1 LVRKNAVRRKAI
13 IRLTT
18 TEECRIILYQEIVPV
33 LAEDVFAIL
42 GDKQSVEILGAASTG
57 LQSSSNG
64 IGNQTKKQY
73 YVRLK
78 RLVDMGLIEKHQ
90 SIYKLTSF
98 GSIVYEN
105 HLKTMD
111 KIIPN
116 YWQIKSFDIL
126 KSRNDFPVEQ
136 KDKIINEY
144 IETTGL
150 KGVVN
155 TTHLSSFS
163 VVKQFDDL
171 IVEVLKVLDNAEKEV
186 YFATRY
192 HNPHVSTKV
201 FEKIGKGV
209 TIHILDGN
217 PEQISV
223 ESRLAAIIRTP
234 PNRETAELVKKIVKS
249 SRFDLKRLPD
259 LPQSFMVVDGIQVV
273 YDTVNFIN
281 PEQFTIAVS
290 KYDDAYMAQRFIEY
304 YKLLSKDA
312 TAPKILEEMR
322 VR

>member
-1 LVRKNAVRRKAI
+1 MHQK
-13 IRLTT
+13 T
-18 TEECRIILYQEIVPV
+18 VPI
-33 LAEDVFAIL
+33 LAEDVFALL
-42 GDKQSVEILGAASTG
+42 GDKQSVEILIASSAG
-57 LQSSSNG
+57 LQSTSNG

-78 RLVDMGLIEKHQ
+78 RLVDFGLIEKHQ

-116 YWQIKSFDIL
+116 YWQIKSIDVL
-126 KSRNDFPVEQ
+126 KSRHDFPPEQ
-136 KDKIINEY
+136 KEKIMNEY
-144 IETTGL
+144 IETTNMNEVL
-150 KGVVN
+150 N
-155 TTHLSSFS
+155 ATQLSSFT
-163 VVKQFDDL
+163 VVKKFDDL
-171 IVEVLKVLDNAEKEV
+171 IVEVLKVMDNAEKEI

-192 HNPHVSTKV
+192 HDPYVSTKV
-201 FEKIGKGV
+201 FEKFSKGV

-234 PNRETAELVKKIVKS
+234 PNRETAQMVKKITRS
-249 SRFDLKRLPD
+249 PRFDLKRLPE
-259 LPQSFMVVDGIQVV
+259 LPLSFMVVDGIQVV

-281 PEQFTIAVS
+281 PEQFTIAIS
-290 KYDDAYMAQRFIEY
+290 KYDDTYTATQFIDY
-304 YKLLSKDA
+304 FKTLSKDA
-312 TAPKILEEMR
+312 TTPKLLEEMR
-322 VR
+322 VRSNR

>member
-1 LVRKNAVRRKAI
+1 MHQ
-13 IRLTT
+13 TT
-18 TEECRIILYQEIVPV
+18 VPV
-33 LAEDVFAIL
+33 LAEEVFATL
-42 GDKQSVEILGAASTG
+42 GDKQSVEILDAASAG
-57 LQSSSNG
+57 LHSSSNG
-64 IGNQTKKQY
+64 IGSQTKKQY

-78 RLVDMGLIEKHQ
+78 RLVDIGLIEKYQ

-105 HLKTMD
+105 HLKTLD

-116 YWQIKSFDIL
+116 YWQIRSFDIL
-126 KSRNDFPVEQ
+126 KNRNDFPVEQ
-136 KDKIINEY
+136 KEKITNEY

-150 KGVVN
+150 KDVIN

-163 VVKQFDDL
+163 VVKQYDDL

-192 HNPHVSTKV
+192 HDPHVSSKV
-201 FEKIGKGV
+201 FEKLAKGV

-217 PEQISV
+217 PEQITV

-273 YDTVNFIN
+273 YDTVNFVN
-281 PEQFTIAVS
+281 PEQFSIAIS
-290 KYDDAYMAQRFIEY
+290 KYDDAYTSQRFIEY
-304 YKLLSKDA
+304 FKLLSKVA
-312 TAPKILEEMR
+312 TIPKVMEGMR
-322 VR
+322 VYSSKRP

>member
-1 LVRKNAVRRKAI
+1 MH
-13 IRLTT
+13 
-18 TEECRIILYQEIVPV
+18 QETVPI
-33 LAEDVFAIL
+33 LAEDVFALL
-42 GDKQSVEILGAASTG
+42 GDKQSVEILTASSAG
-57 LQSSSNG
+57 LQSTSNG

-78 RLVDMGLIEKHQ
+78 RLVDFGLIEKHQ

-116 YWQIKSFDIL
+116 YWQIKSIDVL
-126 KSRNDFPVEQ
+126 KSRHDFPPEQ
-136 KDKIINEY
+136 KEKIMNEY
-144 IETTGL
+144 IETTNMNEVL
-150 KGVVN
+150 N
-155 TTHLSSFS
+155 ATQLSSFS
-163 VVKQFDDL
+163 VVKKFDDL
-171 IVEVLKVLDNAEKEV
+171 IVEVLKVMDNAEKEI

-192 HNPHVSTKV
+192 HDPYVSTKV
-201 FEKIGKGV
+201 FEKFSKGV

-234 PNRETAELVKKIVKS
+234 PNRETAQMVKKITRS
-249 SRFDLKRLPD
+249 PRFDLKRLPE
-259 LPQSFMVVDGIQVV
+259 LPLSFMVVDGIQVV

-281 PEQFTIAVS
+281 PEQFTIAIS
-290 KYDDAYMAQRFIEY
+290 KYDDTYTAKQFIDYFKTLYE
-304 YKLLSKDA
+304 DA
-312 TAPKILEEMR
+312 TTPKLLEEMR
-322 VR
+322 VRANR

>member
-1 LVRKNAVRRKAI
+1 
-13 IRLTT
+13 
-18 TEECRIILYQEIVPV
+18 LYQEIVPII
-33 LAEDVFAIL
+33 AEDVFAIL
-42 GDKQSVEILGAASTG
+42 GDSQSVEILDAASIG

-78 RLVDMGLIEKHQ
+78 RLVDIGIIEKRQ

-105 HLKTMD
+105 HLKTMN
-111 KIIPN
+111 KIMPN

-126 KSRNDFPVEQ
+126 KSRNDFPFEQ
-136 KDKIINEY
+136 KEKIINEY
-144 IETTGL
+144 VETTGL
-150 KGVVN
+150 KGVIN
-155 TTHLSSFS
+155 TTQLSSFS
-163 VVKQFDDL
+163 VAKRFDDL
-171 IVEVLKVLDNAEKEV
+171 IIEVLKVLDNAEKEV
-186 YFATRY
+186 YFSTRY
-192 HNPHVSTKV
+192 HDPHISTKV

-217 PEQISV
+217 PEQITV

-249 SRFDLKRLPD
+249 PRFDLKRLPD

-281 PEQFTIAVS
+281 PEQFTIAIS
-290 KYDDAYMAQRFIEY
+290 KYDDAYMAQQFIEY
-304 YKLLSKDA
+304 FKLLSKDA
-312 TAPKILEEMR
+312 RTPKILEEMR
-322 VR
+322 VHTK

>member
-1 LVRKNAVRRKAI
+1 
-13 IRLTT
+13 
-18 TEECRIILYQEIVPV
+18 LYQEIVPII
-33 LAEDVFAIL
+33 AEDVFAIL
-42 GDKQSVEILGAASTG
+42 GDSQSVEILDAASLG

-78 RLVDMGLIEKHQ
+78 RLVDIGLIEKRQ

-105 HLKTMD
+105 HLKTMN
-111 KIIPN
+111 KIMPN

-126 KSRNDFPVEQ
+126 KSRNDFPFEQ
-136 KDKIINEY
+136 KEKIINEY
-144 IETTGL
+144 VETTGL
-150 KGVVN
+150 KGVIN
-155 TTHLSSFS
+155 TTHLSSF
-163 VVKQFDDL
+163 
-171 IVEVLKVLDNAEKEV
+171 VEVLKVLDNAEKEV
-186 YFATRY
+186 YFSTRY
-192 HNPHVSTKV
+192 HDPHISTKV

-217 PEQISV
+217 PEQITV
-223 ESRLAAIIRTP
+223 ESRLTAIIRTP

-249 SRFDLKRLPD
+249 PRFDLKRLPD

-281 PEQFTIAVS
+281 PEQFTIAIS
-290 KYDDAYMAQRFIEY
+290 KYDDAYMAQQFIEY
-304 YKLLSKDA
+304 FKLLSKDA
-312 TAPKILEEMR
+312 TTPKILEEMR
-322 VR
+322 VHTK

>member
-1 LVRKNAVRRKAI
+1 MH
-13 IRLTT
+13 
-18 TEECRIILYQEIVPV
+18 QETVPI
-33 LAEDVFAIL
+33 LAEDVFALL
-42 GDKQSVEILGAASTG
+42 GDKQSVEILIASAAG
-57 LQSSSNG
+57 LQSTSNG

-78 RLVDMGLIEKHQ
+78 RLVDFGLIEKHQ

-116 YWQIKSFDIL
+116 YWQIKSIDVL
-126 KSRNDFPVEQ
+126 KSRHDFPPEQ
-136 KDKIINEY
+136 KEKIMNEY
-144 IETTGL
+144 IETTNMNEVL
-150 KGVVN
+150 N
-155 TTHLSSFS
+155 ATQLSSFS
-163 VVKQFDDL
+163 VVKKFDDL
-171 IVEVLKVLDNAEKEV
+171 IVEVLKIMDNAEKEI

-192 HNPHVSTKV
+192 HDPYVSTKV
-201 FEKIGKGV
+201 FEKFSKGV

-234 PNRETAELVKKIVKS
+234 PNRETAEMVKKITKS
-249 SRFDLKRLPD
+249 PRFDLKRLPE
-259 LPQSFMVVDGIQVV
+259 LPLSFMVVDGIQVV

-281 PEQFTIAVS
+281 PEQFTIAIS
-290 KYDDAYMAQRFIEY
+290 KYDDTYTAKQFIDY
-304 YKLLSKDA
+304 FKTLSKDA
-312 TAPKILEEMR
+312 TTPKLLEEMR
-322 VR
+322 VRSNR

>member
-1 LVRKNAVRRKAI
+1 
-13 IRLTT
+13 
-18 TEECRIILYQEIVPV
+18 LYQEIVPII
-33 LAEDVFAIL
+33 AEDVFAIL
-42 GDKQSVEILGAASTG
+42 GDSQSVEILDAASIG

-78 RLVDMGLIEKHQ
+78 RLVDIGLIEKRQ

-105 HLKTMD
+105 HLKTMN
-111 KIIPN
+111 KIMPN

-126 KSRNDFPVEQ
+126 KSRNDFPFEQ
-136 KDKIINEY
+136 KEKIINEY
-144 IETTGL
+144 VETTGL
-150 KGVVN
+150 KGVIN
-155 TTHLSSFS
+155 TTQLSSFS
-163 VVKQFDDL
+163 VANRFDDL

-186 YFATRY
+186 YFSTRY
-192 HNPHVSTKV
+192 HDPHISTKV

-217 PEQISV
+217 PEQITV
-223 ESRLAAIIRTP
+223 ESRLTAIIRTP

-249 SRFDLKRLPD
+249 PRFDLTRLPD

-281 PEQFTIAVS
+281 PEQFTIAIS
-290 KYDDAYMAQRFIEY
+290 KYDDAYMAQQFIEY
-304 YKLLSKDA
+304 FKLLSKDA
-312 TAPKILEEMR
+312 TTPKILE
-322 VR
+322 

>member
-1 LVRKNAVRRKAI
+1 MH
-13 IRLTT
+13 
-18 TEECRIILYQEIVPV
+18 QETVPI
-33 LAEDVFAIL
+33 LAEDVFALL
-42 GDKQSVEILGAASTG
+42 GDKQSVEILTASFAG
-57 LQSSSNG
+57 LQSTSNG

-116 YWQIKSFDIL
+116 YWQIKSIDVL
-126 KSRNDFPVEQ
+126 KSRHDFPPEQ
-136 KDKIINEY
+136 KEKIMNEY
-144 IETTGL
+144 IETTNMNEVL
-150 KGVVN
+150 N
-155 TTHLSSFS
+155 ATQLSSFS
-163 VVKQFDDL
+163 VVKKFDDL
-171 IVEVLKVLDNAEKEV
+171 IVEVLKVMDNAEKEI

-192 HNPHVSTKV
+192 HDPYVSTKV
-201 FEKIGKGV
+201 FEKFSKGV

-234 PNRETAELVKKIVKS
+234 PNRETAQMVKKITRS
-249 SRFDLKRLPD
+249 PRFDLKRLPE
-259 LPQSFMVVDGIQVV
+259 LPLSFMVVDGIQVV

-281 PEQFTIAVS
+281 PEQFTIAIS
-290 KYDDAYMAQRFIEY
+290 KYDDTYTAKQFIDY
-304 YKLLSKDA
+304 FKTLSKDA
-312 TAPKILEEMR
+312 TTPKLLEEMR
-322 VR
+322 VRANR

>member
-1 LVRKNAVRRKAI
+1 I
-13 IRLTT
+13 
-18 TEECRIILYQEIVPV
+18 
-33 LAEDVFAIL
+33 LAEDVFALL
-42 GDKQSVEILGAASTG
+42 GDKQSVEILIASSAG
-57 LQSSSNG
+57 LQSTSNG

-78 RLVDMGLIEKHQ
+78 RLVDFGLIEKHQ

-116 YWQIKSFDIL
+116 YWQIKSIDVL
-126 KSRNDFPVEQ
+126 KSRHDFPPEQ
-136 KDKIINEY
+136 KEKIMNEY
-144 IETTGL
+144 IETTNMNEVL
-150 KGVVN
+150 N
-155 TTHLSSFS
+155 ATQLSSFS
-163 VVKQFDDL
+163 VVKKFDDL
-171 IVEVLKVLDNAEKEV
+171 IVEVLKIMDNAEKEI

-192 HNPHVSTKV
+192 HDPYVSTKV
-201 FEKIGKGV
+201 FEKFSKGV

-234 PNRETAELVKKIVKS
+234 PNRETAQMVKKITRS
-249 SRFDLKRLPD
+249 PRFDLKRLPE
-259 LPQSFMVVDGIQVV
+259 LPLSFMVVDGIQVV

-281 PEQFTIAVS
+281 PEQFTIAIS
-290 KYDDAYMAQRFIEY
+290 KYDDTYTAKKFIDY
-304 YKLLSKDA
+304 FKTLSKDA
-312 TAPKILEEMR
+312 TTPKLLEEMR
-322 VR
+322 VRANR

>member
-1 LVRKNAVRRKAI
+1 MH
-13 IRLTT
+13 
-18 TEECRIILYQEIVPV
+18 QETVPI
-33 LAEDVFAIL
+33 LAEDVFALL
-42 GDKQSVEILGAASTG
+42 GDKQSVEILIASSAG
-57 LQSSSNG
+57 LQSTSNG

-78 RLVDMGLIEKHQ
+78 RLVDFGLIEKHQ

-116 YWQIKSFDIL
+116 YWQIKSIDVL
-126 KSRNDFPVEQ
+126 KSRHDFPPEQ
-136 KDKIINEY
+136 KEKIMNEY
-144 IETTGL
+144 IETTNMNEVL
-150 KGVVN
+150 N
-155 TTHLSSFS
+155 ATQLSSFS
-163 VVKQFDDL
+163 VVKKFDDL
-171 IVEVLKVLDNAEKEV
+171 IVEVLKIMDNAEKEI

-192 HNPHVSTKV
+192 HDPYVSTKV
-201 FEKIGKGV
+201 FEKFSKGV

-234 PNRETAELVKKIVKS
+234 PNRETAQMVKKITRS
-249 SRFDLKRLPD
+249 PRFDLKRLPE
-259 LPQSFMVVDGIQVV
+259 LPLSFMVVDGIQVV

-281 PEQFTIAVS
+281 PEQFTISIS
-290 KYDDAYMAQRFIEY
+290 KYDDTYTAKKFIDY
-304 YKLLSKDA
+304 FKTLSKDA
-312 TAPKILEEMR
+312 TTPKLLEEMR
-322 VR
+322 VRANR